1 MRVFQGKGWREAGT
15 GRRAKTA
22 SAWEAAEAE
31 ARARRR
37 RLERRSGEAAR
48 WPEVRRRAWH
58 WSAWL
63 AALLLQPRR
72 RERRI
77 ERATGGGEDMA
88 TFKC

>member
-1 MRVFQGKGWREAGT
+1 MRVFQGKGWLEADT

-58 WSAWL
+58 WSAWR
-63 AALLLQPRR
+63 AVLQARR

-77 ERATGGGEDMA
+77 ERARGGGEDMA
-88 TFKC
+88 TLKF